1 MIYSGYLLS
10 GFLSGM
16 SHRKDEKSES
26 EQNDAPQRRM
36 SMKKKK
42 AAVFL
47 TALAL
52 CTWAPQTVVG
62 TPGLIVAEAHSGRT
76 DAYGG
81 HRDNKNKSGLGNY
94 HYHCGGHPAHLH
106 TNGVCPYSGGFV
118 SSGSG
123 STGSGSTGT
132 GAGIPAQE
140 PATPAVPEHIDRIF
154 DAVYY
159 ADHNEDLYGAFGYNQ
174 EDLLNH
180 FLTSGMKEGRV
191 ASEAFNI
198 SVYKENNADL
208 VQAFGDNLPAYYEHY
223 MNFGYDENRIC
234 H

>member
-1 MIYSGYLLS
+1 
-10 GFLSGM
+10 
-16 SHRKDEKSES
+16 
-26 EQNDAPQRRM
+26 
-36 SMKKKK
+36 MKKKK

-52 CTWAPQTVVG
+52 CTWAPQTVAG
-62 TPGLIVAEAHSGRT
+62 TSGLIVAEAHSGRPA
-76 DAYGG
+76 AYGG
-81 HRDNKNKSGLGNY
+81 HRDNKNVSGLGSY

-106 TNGVCPYSGGFV
+106 TNGVCPYSGGSG
-118 SSGSG
+118 SSGSVG
-123 STGSGSTGT
+123 SVSGTPVQK
-132 GAGIPAQE
+132 PAK
-140 PATPAVPEHIDRIF
+140 PAVPAHIDRIF
-154 DAVYY
+154 DAIYY
-159 ADHNEDLYGAFGYNQ
+159 ADHNEDLYEAFGYNQ

-198 SVYKENNADL
+198 GVYKENNADL

>member
-1 MIYSGYLLS
+1 
-10 GFLSGM
+10 
-16 SHRKDEKSES
+16 
-26 EQNDAPQRRM
+26 
-36 SMKKKK
+36 MKKKK

-52 CTWAPQTVVG
+52 CTWAPQTVAG
-62 TPGLIVAEAHSGRT
+62 TSGLIVAEAHSGRT

-81 HRDNKNKSGLGNY
+81 HRDNKNVSGLGSY

-106 TNGVCPYSGGFV
+106 TNGVCPYSGGSVGSV
-118 SSGSG
+118 S
-123 STGSGSTGT
+123 GT
-132 GAGIPAQE
+132 PVQKPAK
-140 PATPAVPEHIDRIF
+140 PAVPDHIDRIF
-154 DAVYY
+154 DAIYY
-159 ADHNEDLYGAFGYNQ
+159 ADHNEDLYEAFGYNQ

-198 SVYKENNADL
+198 GVYKENNADL

>member
-1 MIYSGYLLS
+1 
-10 GFLSGM
+10 
-16 SHRKDEKSES
+16 
-26 EQNDAPQRRM
+26 
-36 SMKKKK
+36 MKKKK

-62 TPGLIVAEAHSGRT
+62 TSGLIVAEAHSGRT

-159 ADHNEDLYGAFGYNQ
+159 ADHNGDLYGAFGYNQ

>member
-1 MIYSGYLLS
+1 
-10 GFLSGM
+10 
-16 SHRKDEKSES
+16 
-26 EQNDAPQRRM
+26 
-36 SMKKKK
+36 MKKKK

-47 TALAL
+47 TTLAL
-52 CTWAPQTVVG
+52 CTWAPQTVAG
-62 TPGLIVAEAHSGRT
+62 TSGLIVAEAHSGRT

-81 HRDNKNKSGLGNY
+81 HRDNKNVSGLGSY

-106 TNGVCPYSGGFV
+106 TNGVCPYSGGSG
-118 SSGSG
+118 SSGSVG
-123 STGSGSTGT
+123 SVSGTPVQK
-132 GAGIPAQE
+132 PAK
-140 PATPAVPEHIDRIF
+140 PAVPDHVDRIF
-154 DAVYY
+154 DAIYY
-159 ADHNEDLYGAFGYNQ
+159 ADHNEDLYEAFGYNQ

-198 SVYKENNADL
+198 GVYKENNAEL

>member
-1 MIYSGYLLS
+1 
-10 GFLSGM
+10 
-16 SHRKDEKSES
+16 
-26 EQNDAPQRRM
+26 
-36 SMKKKK
+36 MKKKK

-47 TALAL
+47 TVLAL
-52 CTWAPQTVVG
+52 CTWAPQTVAG
-62 TPGLIVAEAHSGRT
+62 TSGLIVAEAHSGRT

-81 HRDNKNKSGLGNY
+81 HSGLGSY

-106 TNGVCPYSGGFV
+106 TNGVCPYSGGSG
-118 SSGSG
+118 SSGSVG
-123 STGSGSTGT
+123 SVSGTLVQK
-132 GAGIPAQE
+132 PAK
-140 PATPAVPEHIDRIF
+140 PAVPDHIDRIF
-154 DAVYY
+154 DAIYY
-159 ADHNEDLYGAFGYNQ
+159 ADHNEDLYEAFGYNQ

-198 SVYKENNADL
+198 GVYKENNADL